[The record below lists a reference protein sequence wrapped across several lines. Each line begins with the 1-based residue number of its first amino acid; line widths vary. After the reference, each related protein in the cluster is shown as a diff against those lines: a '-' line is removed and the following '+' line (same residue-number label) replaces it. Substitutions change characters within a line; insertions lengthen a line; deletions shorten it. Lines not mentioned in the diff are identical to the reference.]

1 MKVLPPLAKCKP
13 EVPEEVRMFL
23 EWLEEGV
30 LVALDRNYL
39 RSVIFGVYTMEP
51 DKLHECYVYNV
62 SYNDQNRCTGSFA
75 KVGAAPA
82 PSQSTEADVA
92 DQAKQMLRNV
102 VSLCNTLDG
111 LPEERYLTMKMHFY
125 EDITPADWQP
135 QHFKDS
141 TGRKLSVES
150 IVVHACLHFAQCSGA
165 FSCSSD

>member
-1 MKVLPPLAKCKP
+1 
-13 EVPEEVRMFL
+13 
-23 EWLEEGV
+23 
-30 LVALDRNYL
+30 
-39 RSVIFGVYTMEP
+39 
-51 DKLHECYVYNV
+51 LHECYVYNV

-92 DQAKQMLRNV
+92 DQAKQMIRNV

-141 TGRKLSVES
+141 TGRKLFM
-150 IVVHACLHFAQCSGA
+150 HAFISLNALAPFLVQVINSQCIDSPTMRYRRRKDALPRQAHQAQGRRHEDQKPPSLHAPLHPGRRRRSRGRH
-165 FSCSSD
+165 